1 MSRLAKKP
9 IPYPEKVKVSYDEK
23 TNTLHFE
30 GPKGKLQVSVY
41 PDIKVTLN
49 EQERWIKLDRP
60 TDRSFHRAIHG
71 TMAALVR
78 NAIKGVTEG
87 WTEVLEIHGLGY
99 RAQLKG
105 NTLELHLGYSHPILY
120 PVPPDVKIEVKG
132 NEIYVHGVDKQ
143 RVGQVAAE
151 IRHFRKPDPYKGKG
165 IRYKGEELKLKP
177 GKQAGK
183 K

>member
-23 TNTLHFE
+23 NHTLQVE
-30 GPKGKLQVSVY
+30 GPKGKLELQVHPAISVT
-41 PDIKVTLN
+41 VN
-49 EQERWIKLDRP
+49 EKERWIKLDRP
-60 TDRSFHRAIHG
+60 SDRSFHRAIHG
-71 TMAALVR
+71 TMAALVK
-78 NAIKGVTEG
+78 NMIKGVTEG
-87 WTEVLEIHGLGY
+87 FTEILEIHGLGY
-99 RAQLKG
+99 RAQVKG
-105 NTLELHLGYSHPILY
+105 NILELHLGYSHPIHY
-120 PVPPDVKIEVKG
+120 EIPKDVKIEVKG
-132 NEIYVHGVDKQ
+132 NEIHVHGIDKQ

-177 GKQAGK
+177 GKSAGK